1 MNAPFNEVSSVDL
14 AKMLKVDRSTV
25 TAWCRS
31 GKIECIN
38 VGKGSTNSRWV
49 IPQKEVDYL
58 LKLRKEFGSTRNAML
73 HYENVG
79 TRFGQAI
86 LKEAEEE
93 INRPANKPRTFVDD
107 YYDAVK
113 EEAKPSQK
121 FDIDDVALKLARVQE
136 IKERLENLDAEKN
149 QLNNE
154 LNDLKRD
161 IMAFIE

>member
-58 LKLRKEFGSTRNAML
+58 LKLRKEFGSMRSAML

-113 EEAKPSQK
+113 EESKPDQE
-121 FDIDDVALKLARVQE
+121 FDVDNVALKLARVQE
-136 IKERLENLDAEKN
+136 IKERLEDLDAEKN
-149 QLNNE
+149 QLTNE
-154 LNDLKRD
+154 LNDLRSD
-161 IMAFIE
+161 IMAFIN